1 MDLINQLS
9 KVGIANL
16 ISILGTKTY
25 ELFKL
30 RGLKDYSAQSL
41 SKLIVNLHG
50 ENETLRDKIIRDNL
64 INTFKNNELSE
75 FINNLSLKISND
87 PWEEIKK
94 LKFKE
99 NSKELKILE
108 QKFNIKERQVF
119 TENLVEENPEIIEP
133 ERGLFSHQIEMLEE
147 VNQILKG
154 PIKKVILHM
163 PTGSG
168 KTRTA
173 INLIVDFIKK
183 RSTKKTNIIW
193 LAHTDELC
201 QQAYEEFKL
210 SWQKL
215 GNRNFNINKIFKRQK
230 VELSEIDEGLTIM
243 SLDSAYEKT
252 KRDQSSFFKL
262 CRKINFI
269 VMDEAHMS
277 VAPTYKHVL
286 ELLYSKEAYLIGLT
300 ATPGRSYLKPGE
312 DIKLRNFW
320 NKQKVSLKVK
330 GYKNPLDYLV
340 KTGYLAEVKSEPLN
354 SNIDLKKIFT
364 QNEINKEL
372 DRINNGQDLSKNF
385 IKKISNDISRINL
398 VIEKII
404 EENQNI
410 KNKIIVFAS
419 SVENAETIKKVLSL
433 ENINSALITSKT
445 HPIERAYKINEFKT
459 NNSSLNI
466 LINYGVL
473 TTGFDAPKANVAII
487 ARPTQSVSLYSQM
500 VGRVMRGKEAGGKKT
515 CKVITVKDPIYG
527 FNDMSESFN
536 FWEDVWQ

>member
-1 MDLINQLS
+1 MNINIQLS

-16 ISILGTKTY
+16 IRILGDKTY

-41 SKLIVNLHG
+41 AKLIVNLHG
-50 ENETLRDKIIRDNL
+50 ENDALRDKLIRDNL
-64 INTFKNNELSE
+64 INTFKDKDLNDFLTLLPKNNSGDL
-75 FINNLSLKISND
+75 
-87 PWEEIKK
+87 WEEIKR

-108 QKFNIKERQVF
+108 KKFSVKERRIF
-119 TENLVEENPEIIEP
+119 TENLIEENPEYIKP
-133 ERGLFSHQIEMLEE
+133 ERGLFDHQIEMLEE
-147 VNQILKG
+147 VNSILKK

-173 INLIVDFIKK
+173 INLIIDFIKN

-201 QQAYEEFKL
+201 QQAYDEFKT
-210 SWQKL
+210 SWKKL
-215 GNRNFNINKIFKRQK
+215 GNREFNINKIFKRQK
-230 VELSEIDEGLTIM
+230 IELDKIDEGLTIM

-252 KRDQSSFFKL
+252 KRDQSNFFKL

-286 ELLYSKEAYLIGLT
+286 DLLYSRNSYLIGLT

-340 KTGYLAEVKSEPLN
+340 KTKYLAQVKSESLN
-354 SNIDLKKIFT
+354 SNLDLKKIFT
-364 QNEINKEL
+364 QNDINKEL
-372 DRINNGQDLSKNF
+372 ERINNGQDLSKNF
-385 IKKISNDISRINL
+385 IKKISDDISRTNL

-404 EENQNI
+404 EESKNL

-445 HPIERAYKINEFKT
+445 HPTERAHKIDEFKEDQS
-459 NNSSLNI
+459 NLNI

-473 TTGFDAPKANVAII
+473 TTGFDAPKANLAII

-500 VGRVMRGKEAGGKKT
+500 VGRVMRGKNAGGKKI
-515 CKVITVKDPIYG
+515 CRVITVQDPIYG
-527 FNDMSESFN
+527 FKDMSESFN
-536 FWEDVWQ
+536 FWEDVWR

>member
-25 ELFKL
+25 ELFKI

-50 ENETLRDKIIRDNL
+50 ENETLRDKAIRDNL
-64 INTFKNNELSE
+64 INTLKNNELSE
-75 FINNLSLKISND
+75 FINNLSLKNSND
-87 PWEEIKK
+87 SWEEIKK

-99 NSKELKILE
+99 NSKELKTLE

-252 KRDQSSFFKL
+252 KRDQSNFFKL

-473 TTGFDAPKANVAII
+473 TTGFDAPKANLAII

-527 FNDMSESFN
+527 FKDMSESFN

>member
-9 KVGIANL
+9 KIGINNL
-16 ISILGTKTY
+16 INILGNKTY

-30 RGLKDYSAQSL
+30 RGLKDYSSQSL
-41 SKLIVNLHG
+41 SKLIVDING
-50 ENETLRDKIIRDNL
+50 ENETLREKKIRDNL
-64 INTFKNNELSE
+64 IN
-75 FINNLSLKISND
+75 SLKYEDLDELIKLYSLENQTD
-87 PWEEIKK
+87 PWEKIKRFS
-94 LKFKE
+94 FKE

-108 QKFNIKERQVF
+108 QKFNIKQKQVF
-119 TENLVEENPEIIEP
+119 SDILIEENPEIIEP
-133 ERGLFSHQIEMLEE
+133 ERGLFDHQIEMLDD
-147 VNQILKG
+147 VSQILKK

-173 INLIVDFIKK
+173 INLIIDLIKN
-183 RSTKKTNIIW
+183 RGTKKTNIIW

-201 QQAYEEFKL
+201 QQAYEEFKS
-210 SWQKL
+210 SWKKL
-215 GNRNFNINKIFKRQK
+215 GNRKFVINKIFKRQK
-230 VELSEIDEGLTIM
+230 VELSEIDEGFTIM
-243 SLDSAYEKT
+243 SLDSAFEKT
-252 KRDQSSFFKL
+252 KREQSNFFKL

-286 ELLYSKEAYLIGLT
+286 ELLYSKDACLIGLT

-312 DIKLRNFW
+312 DIKLRDFW

-330 GYKNPLDYLV
+330 GYKNPLEYLT
-340 KTGYLAEVKSEPLN
+340 KTGYLAKVKSEPLN
-354 SNIDLKKIFT
+354 SNLDLKKIFS
-364 QNEINKEL
+364 QNEINREL
-372 DRINNGQDLSKNF
+372 ERINNGQDLSKNF

-404 EENQNI
+404 EESKNF

-419 SVENAETIKKVLSL
+419 SVDNAETIKKVLTL
-433 ENINSALITSKT
+433 ENIDSALITSKT
-445 HPIERAYKINEFKT
+445 HPIERSYKINKFKID
-459 NNSSLNI
+459 NSGLNI
-466 LINYGVL
+466 IINYGVL
-473 TTGFDAPKANVAII
+473 TTGFDAPKANLAII

-500 VGRVMRGKEAGGKKT
+500 VGRVMRGKEAGGKKQ
-515 CKVITVKDPIYG
+515 CKVITVQDPIYG
-527 FNDMSESFN
+527 FKDMSESFN

>member
-75 FINNLSLKISND
+75 FINNLSLKNSND
-87 PWEEIKK
+87 SWEEIKK

-404 EENQNI
+404 EEKKKI
-410 KNKIIVFAS
+410 KNNIIVFAS

>member
-16 ISILGTKTY
+16 ISILGNKTY

-50 ENETLRDKIIRDNL
+50 ENETLRDKVIRDNL
-64 INTFKNNELSE
+64 INTFKSNELSE
-75 FINNLSLKISND
+75 FTNNLFLKNSND

-94 LKFKE
+94 FKFKE

-108 QKFNIKERQVF
+108 QKFNIKERQIF

-215 GNRNFNINKIFKRQK
+215 GNRNFYINKIFKRQK

-286 ELLYSKEAYLIGLT
+286 ELLYSKEACLIGLT
-300 ATPGRSYLKPGE
+300 ATPTLAAGVNLPE
-312 DIKLRNFW
+312 
-320 NKQKVSLKVK
+320 
-330 GYKNPLDYLV
+330 PLDDCLY
-340 KTGYLAEVKSEPLN
+340 
-354 SNIDLKKIFT
+354 
-364 QNEINKEL
+364 
-372 DRINNGQDLSKNF
+372 
-385 IKKISNDISRINL
+385 
-398 VIEKII
+398 
-404 EENQNI
+404 
-410 KNKIIVFAS
+410 
-419 SVENAETIKKVLSL
+419 
-433 ENINSALITSKT
+433 
-445 HPIERAYKINEFKT
+445 
-459 NNSSLNI
+459 
-466 LINYGVL
+466 
-473 TTGFDAPKANVAII
+473 
-487 ARPTQSVSLYSQM
+487 QS
-500 VGRVMRGKEAGGKKT
+500 
-515 CKVITVKDPIYG
+515 
-527 FNDMSESFN
+527 
-536 FWEDVWQ
+536 

>member
-25 ELFKL
+25 ELFKI

-50 ENETLRDKIIRDNL
+50 ENETLRDKAIRDNL
-64 INTFKNNELSE
+64 INTLKNNELSE
-75 FINNLSLKISND
+75 FINNLSLKNSND
-87 PWEEIKK
+87 SWEEIKK

-473 TTGFDAPKANVAII
+473 TTGFDAPKANLAII

-527 FNDMSESFN
+527 FKDMSESFN